1 MQPSPKMQR
10 ERLTLHHRCDRGWL
24 CLADERELSEVGIK
38 DGVVELDIAPYKI
51 VTIKVR
57 PC

>member
-1 MQPSPKMQR
+1 MQR
-10 ERLTLHHRCDRGWL
+10 ERLTLNHRCDRAWL
-24 CLADERELSEVGIK
+24 CLADERELSEVGMK
-38 DGVVELDIAPYKI
+38 DNVIELDIEPYKI